1 MVSGDLRRD
10 REVTERMARPT
21 FIALRQAL
29 VSRVTVGIGGLL
41 ALGFT
46 TAQTVRDAMPK
57 ANLPLAAAGQPIEAG
72 RWQVALHQAEL
83 GTAPRPDGSRGRPGS
98 KALAIEVE
106 LMNRSSES
114 SNLVARI
121 LSFDPPIAG
130 LPPAPSSYLMRDG
143 ALLGA
148 LQPGLPER
156 VRLVWEMP
164 EAAPVPE
171 TLRVV
176 VTGETF
182 KPRDNLLAAPGWFNP
197 KPVAA
202 VSLPV
207 RGGSSP
213 P

>member
-1 MVSGDLRRD
+1 
-10 REVTERMARPT
+10 MALPA

-29 VSRVTVGIGGLL
+29 VSRLTVGIGGLL

-46 TAQTVRDAMPK
+46 AAQTLRDAMPK
-57 ANLPLAAAGQPIEAG
+57 ASLPVVAAGQPIEAG
-72 RWQVALHQAEL
+72 RWQVALHQAAL
-83 GTAPRPDGSRGRPGS
+83 GTAPRPDGSRVRPGS
-98 KALAIEVE
+98 KALAIEVD

-130 LPPAPSSYLMRDG
+130 LAPAPSSYLMRDS

-148 LQPGLPER
+148 LQPGLTER
-156 VRLVWEMP
+156 VRLVWDLP
-164 EAAPVPE
+164 EATPVPE
-171 TLRVV
+171 TIRVV

-207 RGGSSP
+207 RSGSTP